1 VLKEGKGCIGKL
13 AMANDFYNK
22 LADLA
27 LLRRAWHL
35 ARNDSRTDFI
45 FDPYRFS
52 GFAFYLDDH
61 LNGIARSLKSGSY
74 YPKPLQ
80 TIDIP
85 KSRLSV
91 RPGSALSIEDK
102 IVVFAIACLIA
113 PHLDKKLPDTV
124 YSWRLKKG
132 KSKKELF
139 EDHEILKYPFL
150 KRTTIQRRLDFVE
163 PWYGVWPRFIK
174 DLEVAYE
181 KDGYN
186 FMVTSDIVAYF
197 ENIDLGLLRELLLHY
212 LPKQPRIINF
222 MINLLEYWSWPAIH
236 GGPSTRGIPQGNGVS
251 SFIGNIYLLPLD
263 KAFQRFC
270 KSRDIKYLRYM
281 DDVNVMAKD
290 IHVARDAL
298 FLMNEKLRELRLNI
312 QGAKTRRLQD
322 KEIRSELFDERLDR
336 VNAVIDEVKKKRSI
350 TPNERKNFTNRLK
363 LELGKV
369 KGRKGVIRDKELR
382 LFRRLIT
389 GFTLLKH
396 SGMVRIVLDQLERNP
411 DSRLL
416 NSAARYLRS
425 QVRNMKSISGR
436 ISAFLIEDKLLFQ
449 YQEAHCL
456 MALRYQ
462 RDVTS
467 GMWKEAKN
475 RLRSKRE
482 HWYVRQQAALLISQK
497 DLSRKEL
504 KSLWDLADNESNA
517 EVKRSLVQA
526 LAQLPQND
534 LEALSK
540 QLLFESDPKCQRLGR
555 YYYGLLFD
563 KDRAKD
569 QLDSLFK
576 NFQEDILVDRLY
588 QMEVLSKAKN
598 QEIHTILLGKLK
610 KISGRIQR
618 PILLKRVELIIARI
632 KQKLEHP

>member
-1 VLKEGKGCIGKL
+1 
-13 AMANDFYNK
+13 MAHDFYDK
-22 LADLA
+22 LSDLA

-52 GFAFYLDDH
+52 DFAFYLDDH
-61 LNGIARSLKSGSY
+61 LNGISHNLKSGSY

-85 KSRLSV
+85 KSSLSV
-91 RPGSALSIEDK
+91 RPGSALCIEDK
-102 IVVFAIACLIA
+102 IIMFAIACVVA

-132 KSKKELF
+132 QSKKELF

-150 KRTTIQRRLDFVE
+150 RRTTIQRRLNFVE

-174 DLEVAYE
+174 ELEAAYE
-181 KDGYN
+181 TDGYN
-186 FMVTSDIVAYF
+186 FMVESDIVAYF
-197 ENIDLGLLRELLLHY
+197 ENIDLGLLRDLLLHY
-212 LPKQPRIINF
+212 LPKQPRVINF
-222 MINLLEYWSWPAIH
+222 MIGLLEYWSWPAIH
-236 GGPSTRGIPQGNGVS
+236 GGLSTRGIPQGNGVS

-270 KSRDIKYLRYM
+270 KIRDIKYLRYM
-281 DDVNVMAKD
+281 DDVKVMAKD
-290 IHVARDAL
+290 IRVARDAL
-298 FLMNEKLRELRLNI
+298 FLMNEKLRELHLNI
-312 QGAKTRRLQD
+312 QGAKTRILQYQ
-322 KEIRSELFDERLDR
+322 EIRNELFDERLDK
-336 VNAVIDEVKKKRSI
+336 VNEVIAEIKKKRSL
-350 TPNERKNFTNRLK
+350 TNTERSTFVDLLK
-363 LELGKV
+363 IELKKV
-369 KGRKGVIRDKELR
+369 KGRKGIIRDKELR

-389 GFTLLKH
+389 GFTLLRH

-411 DSRLL
+411 DFRLL

-425 QVRNMKSISGR
+425 QVKNIKSISDK
-436 ISAFLIEDKLLFQ
+436 ISTFLMEDQLLFQ

-497 DLSRKEL
+497 DLSNKEL
-504 KSLWDLADNESNA
+504 KSLRDLADKENNA
-517 EVKRSLVQA
+517 EVKRALVQV
-526 LAQLPQND
+526 LAQLPQKD
-534 LEALSK
+534 LEAFTK
-540 QLLFESDPKCQRLGR
+540 QLLFESDPKCQRLGT
-555 YYYGLLFD
+555 YYYGLLFE
-563 KDRAKD
+563 KDRGKE
-569 QLDSLFK
+569 QLDYLFN

-598 QEIHTILLGKLK
+598 QEIHTILLSKLRK
-610 KISGRIQR
+610 VSKSIQR
-618 PILLKRVELIIARI
+618 PILRKRIELMIVRI
-632 KQKLEHP
+632 KQELERRP